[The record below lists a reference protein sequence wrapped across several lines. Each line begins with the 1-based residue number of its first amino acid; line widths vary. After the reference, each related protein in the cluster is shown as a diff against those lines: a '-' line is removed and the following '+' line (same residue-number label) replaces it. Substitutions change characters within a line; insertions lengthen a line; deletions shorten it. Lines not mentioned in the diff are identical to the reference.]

1 MLQSFHIGQ
10 MQIIAS
16 RHELHEFGL
25 VCPSF
30 SQIVPTYSFLLSFE
44 VERDASKLNVVKL
57 CQVLILLYSS
67 SSPTSNKPLQVL
79 TKHGL
84 KTLGHLRSAI
94 VKGQIWSVYPN
105 CDACSRTTTIENVL
119 AAEACGFYLCGK
131 VEPCLQTLA
140 GLGVHIEDRPNTTWA
155 SCGQCLVHVSA
166 TSTNQDVRAYLKPK
180 ISKDTLQIH
189 TIQVP
194 QNQSLHVET
203 VRFLV
208 CMHQDYLEIHL
219 YKPCIMCTVSVNNY
233 VLSLRAALTRPRS

>member
-1 MLQSFHIGQ
+1 MYVLSTSFYICPTDLLSGAKIHPYLASFAIGRNLVTFCTKTCCTMLQSFHIGQ

-94 VKGQIWSVYPN
+94 VKGQI
-105 CDACSRTTTIENVL
+105 
-119 AAEACGFYLCGK
+119 
-131 VEPCLQTLA
+131 
-140 GLGVHIEDRPNTTWA
+140 
-155 SCGQCLVHVSA
+155 
-166 TSTNQDVRAYLKPK
+166 
-180 ISKDTLQIH
+180 
-189 TIQVP
+189 
-194 QNQSLHVET
+194 
-203 VRFLV
+203 
-208 CMHQDYLEIHL
+208 
-219 YKPCIMCTVSVNNY
+219 
-233 VLSLRAALTRPRS
+233 

>member
-94 VKGQIWSVYPN
+94 VKGQI
-105 CDACSRTTTIENVL
+105 
-119 AAEACGFYLCGK
+119 
-131 VEPCLQTLA
+131 
-140 GLGVHIEDRPNTTWA
+140 
-155 SCGQCLVHVSA
+155 
-166 TSTNQDVRAYLKPK
+166 
-180 ISKDTLQIH
+180 
-189 TIQVP
+189 
-194 QNQSLHVET
+194 
-203 VRFLV
+203 
-208 CMHQDYLEIHL
+208 
-219 YKPCIMCTVSVNNY
+219 
-233 VLSLRAALTRPRS
+233 